1 MIEPLLP
8 FYSFFLALL
17 DALPGP
23 VKAFMGLVIAC
34 VDTVLFAL
42 RSRLYR
48 IANIVV

>member
-34 VDTVLFAL
+34 FVVVSVFHTLN
-42 RSRLYR
+42 
-48 IANIVV
+48 NIR